1 LAVRSPQ
8 KFEQKT
14 IVVVPFFSPFLND
27 GLMYIAP
34 LNYDR
39 FFKKVFSDLRITKRF
54 LEDFLDVEIE
64 QITALP
70 DRHHLTDEAAAV
82 EFDFRCKIEG
92 KFVIID
98 MQQWYKTDTVK
109 RFYLYHTLNTALQLE
124 DMPLK
129 SIQVVGGKERTA
141 KNYNALD
148 PVLTLIWL
156 ADETLGTTQDYLSY
170 ALTSESLAAFVC
182 NEPLWQNEDIRLLL
196 AERQKVLALLEDR
209 SKQLDFLG
217 QNRLIYAL
225 QRNIIRSQKYHRYL
239 RWFTFAEKS
248 RNKNNKREDFEEYER
263 DEVFS
268 EMIRRLRKENLVE
281 EDFQYI
287 EDYDAAA
294 ARFRLHE
301 DIIREGGREE
311 GLEIAAE
318 RCLLK
323 GMTVGETANLLGL
336 EEDVVRRIAKR
347 LI

>member
-1 LAVRSPQ
+1 
-8 KFEQKT
+8 
-14 IVVVPFFSPFLND
+14 
-27 GLMYIAP
+27 MYLAP

-39 FFKKVFSDLRITKRF
+39 FFKKVFSDLKTAKRF

-64 QITALP
+64 QITAMP

-129 SIQVVGGKERTA
+129 SIQMIGDKERTT

-156 ADETLGTTQDYLSY
+156 ADESLGTTQDYLSY
-170 ALTSESLAAFVC
+170 ALTPESLAAFVRD
-182 NEPLWQNEDIRLLL
+182 EPLWQNEDIRHLLT
-196 AERQKVLALLEDR
+196 ERQKVLALLDDR
-209 SKQLDFLG
+209 SSQLDFLG

-225 QRNIIRSQKYHRYL
+225 QRNIVRNQKYHRYL

-268 EMIRRLRKENLVE
+268 EMIRRLQKDSLKE

-294 ARFRLHE
+294 TRFRLHE
-301 DIIREGGREE
+301 DTVRAQGVEQ
-311 GLEIAAE
+311 GLETAAE

-323 GMTVGETANLLGL
+323 GMTVEATSDLLGL
-336 EEDVVRRIAKR
+336 DIAVVRQIAER
-347 LI
+347 LKIA